1 MKIIQLTYPITMN
14 QAEIPKTVAA
24 IGFFDGI
31 HKGHQKVI
39 HSAVKKAKSLQME
52 SAVITFHPHPSVVL
66 RQDAERVKYITPIA
80 EKEKILKE
88 LDVDRLY
95 MITFNHVLSKLAPK
109 EFIDHFIIGLNI
121 KHLIAGFD
129 YTYGHKG
136 KGNMK
141 NITEYAEDKFSVTV
155 IDKVNA
161 DDIKI
166 SSTRIRSLLEDG
178 NISKVNELL
187 GRKFIVSGLVVDG
200 DKRGRTIGYPTAN
213 IDVNK
218 DALLPR
224 LGVYAVIIKVNR
236 QLYQGM
242 ANIGVRPTFIK
253 DDVKPT
259 LEVNIFDFDEEIYGK
274 SVEVELHQFIRPE
287 MRFSGIDS
295 LVSQIQSDEEQI
307 KNYFSKE

>member
-1 MKIIQLTYPITMN
+1 
-14 QAEIPKTVAA
+14 
-24 IGFFDGI
+24 
-31 HKGHQKVI
+31 
-39 HSAVKKAKSLQME
+39 
-52 SAVITFHPHPSVVL
+52 
-66 RQDAERVKYITPIA
+66 
-80 EKEKILKE
+80 
-88 LDVDRLY
+88 
-95 MITFNHVLSKLAPK
+95 
-109 EFIDHFIIGLNI
+109 
-121 KHLIAGFD
+121 
-129 YTYGHKG
+129 KG

-161 DDIKI
+161 DDLKI

-224 LGVYAVIIKVNR
+224 LGVYAVKIKVNH
-236 QLYQGM
+236 QFYQGM

-253 DDVKPT
+253 DDVKP
-259 LEVNIFDFDEEIYGK
+259 
-274 SVEVELHQFIRPE
+274 
-287 MRFSGIDS
+287 
-295 LVSQIQSDEEQI
+295 
-307 KNYFSKE
+307 